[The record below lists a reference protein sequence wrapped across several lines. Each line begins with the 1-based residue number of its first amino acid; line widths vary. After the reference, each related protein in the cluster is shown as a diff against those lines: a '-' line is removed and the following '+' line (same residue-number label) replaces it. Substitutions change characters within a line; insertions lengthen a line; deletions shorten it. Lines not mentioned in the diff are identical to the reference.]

1 MADPEKIGEK
11 GSEKTPPSEESKPL
25 GLGGKRFGHW
35 IETDDAWQV
44 SQMPR
49 GKRRGLEQRLFGSK
63 GYTSQKAKE
72 ICRDIKSLP
81 DKSKEKYGIES
92 DTERK
97 QILRILEK
105 SLEE

>member
-1 MADPEKIGEK
+1 MAD
-11 GSEKTPPSEESKPL
+11 SEKTGEKAPEKTSPSEESRPL

-49 GKRRGLEQRLFGSK
+49 DKRMGLEQRLFGSE
-63 GYTSQKAKE
+63 GYTPQKAKE
-72 ICRDIKSLP
+72 IYRDIKNLP
-81 DKSKEKYGIES
+81 NKSKEKYGIES
-92 DTERK
+92 DAERK